1 MAAWR
6 VVVVGGGASGS
17 LAALHVLRRFAGEQ
31 PIEVDVVESRPALGH
46 GIAFGTP
53 DPWHRLNVPS
63 IVMSAYPDVPDDFTR
78 WAGVDAVAFP
88 NRMTWGRYL
97 GERLAEAGRLPGVE
111 LRHVRARATEV
122 RDAGPADPEGVLVVE
137 VNRGPALP
145 ADAVVIAT
153 GNELP
158 SVPPIL
164 GGIAGHP
171 RVLVDPWAL
180 EALDGIAS
188 GATVAILGTGLTA
201 LDLSASL
208 IRHRASVHVVAMSRH
223 GEVPRIHEDP
233 WRPKPATPVFDV
245 DAFRAFEDPIAEAE
259 ARIRDHPEGWRQG
272 LDSLR
277 PLHGELWR
285 SMDEPTRR
293 RFLGEWR
300 RRWEVH
306 RSRIAAEVLRDVHGW
321 IGEGR
326 LELRAASIVGAEP
339 ADEGRIRLVTQPSEP
354 EARVREL
361 VVDWLLLASGPDER
375 AAASPFL
382 AAGLEAGLLRDGPL
396 GLGIDADPDSLRVLD
411 ADGWPSRPIWAL
423 GPILRGVLFEVIAIP
438 EIRTHAATIAAG
450 IEAELA
456 TRS

>member
-1 MAAWR
+1 
-6 VVVVGGGASGS
+6 
-17 LAALHVLRRFAGEQ
+17 
-31 PIEVDVVESRPALGH
+31 
-46 GIAFGTP
+46 
-53 DPWHRLNVPS
+53 
-63 IVMSAYPDVPDDFTR
+63 
-78 WAGVDAVAFP
+78 VDAIAFP

-97 GERLAEAGRLPGVE
+97 EATLAEAGDAPGVE
-111 LRHVRARATEV
+111 LRHVRARATAV
-122 RDAGPADPEGVLVVE
+122 RDARGRRLEVE
-137 VNRGPALP
+137 VDSGPALP

-158 SVPPIL
+158 ALPPIL
-164 GGIAGHP
+164 GAIAGHP
-171 RVLVDPWAL
+171 RLVVDPWAL
-180 EALDGIAS
+180 DALDGVAD

-208 IRHRASVHVVAMSRH
+208 LRHRTSVHVVALSRH
-223 GEVPRIHEDP
+223 GELPRIHEDP
-233 WRPKPATPVFDV
+233 WRPKPSTPVFDV
-245 DAFRAFEDPIAEAE
+245 AAFRAFADPIAEAE

-285 SMDEPTRR
+285 AMDEPARR

-306 RSRIAAEVLRDVHGW
+306 RSRVAVEVLHDVHAW

-326 LELRAASIVGAEP
+326 LEVRAASLVGAEA
-339 ADEGRIRLVTQPSEP
+339 ADGGRLRLVTQPAERGAP
-354 EARVREL
+354 ERDL
-361 VVDWLLLASGPDER
+361 VADWLLVASGPDER
-375 AAASPFL
+375 ATASPFL
-382 AAGLEAGLLRDGPL
+382 AAGLEAGLLRDGPM

-423 GPILRGVLFEVIAIP
+423 GPVLRGVLFEVIAIP
-438 EIRTHAATIAAG
+438 EIRVHAATIAGG

-456 TRS
+456 GQA